1 MQWVPRLWDACQGL
15 RKVSMH
21 SHPRDAFSKAQI
33 QMSVFLF
40 REPSW
45 EDGRLR
51 CRSKRFRDVFG
62 DLPGHL
68 HIDIEFSSVDTQLEL

>member
-45 EDGRLR
+45 MDGRLR
-51 CRSKRFRDVFG
+51 CRSKHFRDVFG

-68 HIDIEFSSVDTQLEL
+68 HIDIEFSSVDTQLDL